1 MADGYKNPGEQ
12 DFTDLDEWLC
22 EYVDGTIDPVVCEAL
37 EEYMQHNEALA
48 SHVERLREARH
59 LLCQYGCSYQAPS
72 GLQPRLRRRLA
83 TEIVQE
89 AQPFMGLSSTNLMT
103 LATVT
108 SVVAILL
115 IFGSTRTTGNAT
127 IASNAE
133 PAMAFQ
139 ETPRQHHNQAA
150 AIVPHNRVTPVRTL
164 ATNKY
169 YSKFTHKPAYSHAH
183 ATATPSATYAM
194 QANSRPHTLNVSP
207 SVVNS
212 SAAP

>member
-89 AQPFMGLSSTNLMT
+89 AQPFMGLSSTHLMT

-108 SVVAILL
+108 SVVAIML
-115 IFGSTRTTGNAT
+115 IFGSSRTTGNAT
-127 IASNAE
+127 LAGNAT
-133 PAMAFQ
+133 PAMAIQ
-139 ETPRQHHNQAA
+139 EAPRQHHGAA

-164 ATNKY
+164 ATNKF
-169 YSKFTHKPAYSHAH
+169 YSKFTHKRAFSHAH
-183 ATATPSATYAM
+183 ATATYAI
-194 QANSRPHTLNVSP
+194 QANSRPHTLHVTPTIADSRM
-207 SVVNS
+207 
-212 SAAP
+212 AP